1 MRKWRKRL
9 LRNWRIGLAY
19 AGTVALLLIVL
30 IVPVSRRPPR
40 SVMVISPPAGPR
52 TGEAA
57 LPAAPGAE
65 GTRSTES
72 LLGDLRRALLRR
84 AFRSCLPWP
93 MIVDEAGDEKPL
105 LTGFRD
111 AALAVFGLKV
121 GPPGLLAGGIPVMG
135 YGRLDVYMSP
145 PVSGSGQVPAD
156 PAITAITRM
165 PPAEAVTPWPGGPAV
180 GIYHTHARE
189 SFLPELPDANVMR
202 PDDAHTEDLRYTV
215 VRLGQEIASTLNTT
229 HGVGAVHST
238 VVHDDDGKLGAYI
251 RSEATVSRILQDYP
265 SVGILLDVHRDS
277 QPRELT
283 TVEFGGLTYARVM
296 IVLGT
301 DNPGWKKN
309 EEFARQLLAEMQA
322 KCPGISLG
330 VYPKP
335 GQFNQHY
342 CPGGLVLEVGGV
354 ENTLEECLRTSRVI
368 AEGVAGLIQA
378 GKVPRAH

>member
-19 AGTVALLLIVL
+19 AGTVTLLLLVL
-30 IVPVSRRPPR
+30 IAPVSRRPQR
-40 SVMVISPPAGPR
+40 SVMVISPPAGLQ

-57 LPAAPGAE
+57 GPAGTE
-65 GTRSTES
+65 GTRSLDS
-72 LLGDLRRALLRR
+72 LLGDLRRALLRQ

-93 MIVDEAGDEKPL
+93 MIADEAGDEKPL
-105 LTGFRD
+105 VTGLRD
-111 AALAVFGLKV
+111 AVLAVFGLKV

-135 YGRLDVYMSP
+135 YGKIDVYMDP
-145 PVSGSGQVPAD
+145 PVARGEPGPAE
-156 PAITAITRM
+156 PAVTAITRM
-165 PPAEAVTPWPGGPAV
+165 PPASAVTPWPGGPVV

-189 SFLPELPDANVMR
+189 SFLPELPEANVMR

-215 VRLGQEIASTLNTT
+215 VRLGQEIASTLNTAY
-229 HGVGAVHST
+229 GIGAVHST

-251 RSEATVSRILQDYP
+251 RSEATVSKILQDYP

-283 TVEFGGLTYARVM
+283 TLEFRGLTYAKVM

-309 EEFARQLLAEMQA
+309 EEFANQLLAAMQA
-322 KCPGISLG
+322 KYPGISLG

-342 CPGGLVLEVGGV
+342 CTGGLVLEVGGV

-368 AEGVAGLIQA
+368 AEGVAYLIRG
-378 GKVPRAH
+378 GKIPRVD